1 MKEEHISQKKGDAMN
16 RIPTLFACLIL
27 AGLVLTAC
35 GPISIQLPE
44 QITVPTELPAV
55 IGTVAAE
62 VAPPSVQPTS
72 PPDATSQ
79 PVVVIPVT
87 GNQPTGGFPI
97 DSGTIIIALI
107 ALIALVSIVA
117 MFSMTSRR
125 RTESPESPPRTDRP
139 PEGP

>member
-1 MKEEHISQKKGDAMN
+1 MK
-16 RIPTLFACLIL
+16 RILTHFACLIL

-55 IGTVAAE
+55 IGTEAAE
-62 VAPPSVQPTS
+62 VTPPSPQPTS
-72 PPDATSQ
+72 APGSTSE

-87 GNQPTGGFPI
+87 GNQPTGGFPL
-97 DSGTIIIALI
+97 DSRTLIIALI

-117 MFSMTSRR
+117 MFSMANRR
-125 RTESPESPPRTDRP
+125 RTESPESPPRTERP